1 MDRRPRIDGHTHVV
15 GLLGYPVEHSLSP
28 VMQNAAF
35 AAAGL
40 NWCYVPLPVAPV
52 AVKEA
57 VLGLPALGFRGANV
71 TIPHKQAVMSHLDE
85 VSEEAQA
92 IGAANVLVF
101 KDGRRLG
108 YNVDGIG
115 FLTALTRLGVPV
127 RGLRALVLGS
137 GGSAR
142 AVVYTLARNGAAVM
156 LLNRT
161 ELRAKALVESLRPQ
175 LMDEP
180 TGTSLLKSGP
190 LTGELVAE
198 IASGVDLVV
207 NTTPLGM
214 SPHEQGNPWPVDV
227 PFPRQ
232 AIAYDLIY
240 APRETGFLRLAKAAG
255 AQTLDGLQMLVY
267 QGAHSFE
274 LWTGQPAPVE
284 TMFEA
289 ALEGSTNG

>member
-1 MDRRPRIDGHTHVV
+1 MDRPLCIDGHTQLV

-28 VMQNAAF
+28 AMQNAAF

-57 VLGLPALGFRGANV
+57 VFGLPALGFRGANV
-71 TIPHKQAVMSHLDE
+71 TIPHKQVVMPYLDA

-108 YNVDGIG
+108 YNVDGMG
-115 FLTALTRLGVPV
+115 FLTALTSLGVRV
-127 RGLRALVLGS
+127 RGLRALVLGA

-161 ELRAKALVESLRPQ
+161 QERAESLVESLRPR

-180 TGTSLLKSGP
+180 MGSSLLKSGP
-190 LTGELVAE
+190 LTREVVAE
-198 IASGVDLVV
+198 VASGIDLVV

-214 SPHEQGNPWPVDV
+214 SPHEQGNPWPADV

-232 AIAYDLIY
+232 AVAYDLIY
-240 APRETGFLRLAKAAG
+240 APRETSFLRLAKAAG
-255 AQTLDGLQMLVY
+255 AQTLNGLPMLVY

-284 TMFEA
+284 TMFAA
-289 ALEGSTNG
+289 ALEGSTKG